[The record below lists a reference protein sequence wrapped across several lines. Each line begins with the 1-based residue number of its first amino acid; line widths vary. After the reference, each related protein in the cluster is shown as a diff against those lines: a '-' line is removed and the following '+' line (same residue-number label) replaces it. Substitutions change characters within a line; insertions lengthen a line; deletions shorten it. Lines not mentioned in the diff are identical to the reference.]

1 MARGGRRTPRNPAP
15 VSGPGALSQRT
26 DGGPGQPIRVA
37 PGGDFG
43 ERKAL
48 VDQQRAAPLAS
59 QGSPGAAGQAPRPVT
74 PIGPEGIFGGTDRP
88 GEPITAGI
96 DFGPGPGAAPG
107 PLLPDDP
114 NLLLRAIVAQVGP
127 HPDLVRLLNRS
138 GRG

>member
-1 MARGGRRTPRNPAP
+1 MARGRGGRQRPSNPAP

-59 QGSPGAAGQAPRPVT
+59 QASPGAAGQAPRPVT
-74 PIGPEGIFGGTDRP
+74 PIGPDGIFGGTDRP
-88 GEPITAGI
+88 GEPLTAGI
-96 DFGPGPGAAPG
+96 DFGPGAGSATTPTFDSDTDRVVRAVIAEFPELFDGLIG
-107 PLLPDDP
+107 LLD
-114 NLLLRAIVAQVGP
+114 G
-127 HPDLVRLLNRS
+127 
-138 GRG
+138 